1 MRVVLRNL
9 AVDMIMFSCQFY
21 PTHVLALVLLGC
33 FASVAT
39 VLITLVLVA
48 MAAWLHMTATAAAT
62 ATTEPDIRFA
72 KGAKKRPHVDE
83 DEDEK

>member
-1 MRVVLRNL
+1 M
-9 AVDMIMFSCQFY
+9 MFSCQFY
-21 PTHVLALVLLGC
+21 PIHVLAFVLLGC

-48 MAAWLHMTATAAAT
+48 MAVWLHMTATAAA
-62 ATTEPDIRFA
+62 ESGERFT

-83 DEDEK
+83 DDE

>member
-9 AVDMIMFSCQFY
+9 AVDMMMFSCQFY

-62 ATTEPDIRFA
+62 EPDIRFA

-83 DEDEK
+83 DEDEE